1 MEKEFIIRGRYWNRT
16 KCFPDLNDYIR
27 ALGRSPHAGGEM
39 KRKFMS
45 IASICIR
52 HDLRGWE
59 TKNPVVIHYECAEPQ
74 DGHYR
79 DKSNVVA
86 FAVKVIEDSLQKC
99 SVIVNDSPRYMRDY
113 THTVSYVDARSLPYI
128 KVTIKEV
135 ESSD

>member
-1 MEKEFIIRGRYWNRT
+1 M
-16 KCFPDLNDYIR
+16 
-27 ALGRSPHAGGEM
+27 
-39 KRKFMS
+39 
-45 IASICIR
+45 
-52 HDLRGWE
+52 
-59 TKNPVVIHYECAEPQ
+59 
-74 DGHYR
+74 
-79 DKSNVVA
+79 VA